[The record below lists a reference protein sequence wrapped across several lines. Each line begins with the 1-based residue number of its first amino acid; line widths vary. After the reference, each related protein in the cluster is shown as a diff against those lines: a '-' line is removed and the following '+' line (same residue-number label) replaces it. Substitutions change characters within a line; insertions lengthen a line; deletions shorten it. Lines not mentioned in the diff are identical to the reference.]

1 MGVFEKVKEMIV
13 EQLGSN
19 PEEVTI
25 GASFE
30 NDLGADS
37 LDVVELVMGFEE
49 EFSIKISEEEAGSIT
64 TVGEAVDFIRK
75 CLE

>member
-25 GASFE
+25 DASFE